1 MADTATGRTK
11 KAAFL
16 ITFLIKNEN
25 RLSREYWQSFMQ
37 GIFMNSGYWNW
48 NIFFPSQ
55 VVGNNPDMGQDGH

>member
-1 MADTATGRTK
+1 
-11 KAAFL
+11 
-16 ITFLIKNEN
+16 
-25 RLSREYWQSFMQ
+25 MQ